1 MQAVRCVE
9 TGKVFRSIK
18 EAAAFYGLTPGR
30 IHSALYSN
38 TKSGGYT
45 WKKVSRNT
53 AKRASVR
60 EQTHEVV
67 AIIQEQKIPEKA
79 MNPILDATESQALYR
94 LTVERIEEL
103 EKLLTHHQQALDEVT
118 HTLEVFRA
126 TREKL
131 MVQSSIQA
139 S

>member
-9 TGKVFRSIK
+9 TGKVFKSIK
-18 EAAAFYGLTPGR
+18 EAAAFYGLTPGQ

-38 TKSGGYT
+38 TKGGGYT
-45 WKKVSRNT
+45 WKKVSRN
-53 AKRASVR
+53 AVKRASIR
-60 EQTHEVV
+60 EQAHEVV

-79 MNPILDATESQALYR
+79 MNPMLDSTESQALYR

-131 MVQSSIQA
+131 SKQID
-139 S
+139 